1 MCVCVCVCVCVCIVV
16 VVVVVVVGVGVV
28 VVCFLVFQRLFT
40 FCFLLDRFGV
50 AKSNRYFNEAENVTV
65 TKTSE

>member
-1 MCVCVCVCVCVCIVV
+1 MCVCVV
-16 VVVVVVVGVGVV
+16 VV
-28 VVCFLVFQRLFT
+28 VVCFLVCFSALFT

-50 AKSNRYFNEAENVTV
+50 AKSNRYFNVVENVTV